1 MILQE
6 FCHRLGHEVPQ
17 YEVVK
22 VEGSQHQP
30 WFTVQVQVGLETA
43 QGSGKKKKE
52 AKQAAAK
59 VSFNWSPLSF
69 I

>member
-1 MILQE
+1 MELCQ
-6 FCHRLGHEVPQ
+6 RLSHAVPQ
-17 YEVVK
+17 YELVK
-22 VEGSQHQP
+22 VEGSPHQP
-30 WFTVQVQVGLETA
+30 SFTVQVKVGVETA

-59 VSFNWSPLSF
+59 VRLNCHRYA

>member
-6 FCHRLGHEVPQ
+6 LCQQLHVVPQ

-22 VEGSQHQP
+22 EEGSQHQP
-30 WFTVQVQVGLETA
+30 SFTVQVKVGPETA

-59 VSFNWSPLSF
+59 VSLNCHRYA